1 MQFGG
6 GLMAIS
12 EKQKQAVAT
21 FAKVA
26 KISSR
31 ADWAEY
37 SISFIAGAQLG
48 MAIFMWFVPGTEL
61 IPAVVIFTL
70 SIVAYLTACLLKCR
84 WRKQED
90 ELRDKAIQLVNQSL
104 DYEEGYNAD

>member
-6 GLMAIS
+6 GLMEIS

-26 KISSR
+26 KVSNR

-48 MAIFMWFVPGTEL
+48 MAIFMWFVPETEL
-61 IPAVVIFTL
+61 IPAVVIFVL
-70 SIVAYLTACLLKCR
+70 SIVAYLTACLLKYR

-90 ELRDKAIQLVNQSL
+90 ELRGKAIQMACQAV
-104 DYEEGYNAD
+104 YCEEDNRE